1 MGASGIGAV
10 PDRMRSGEIY
20 EAAVVDAETQ
30 GFAAGSRGFS
40 AETLRFGVGR
50 EDRALRE
57 RDARRVCAPRRTNQS
72 RTGCAALAPTRA
84 QLASIYDRGRYERDP
99 AQYPGRT
106 ATGPAQGLRTPNVRK
121 FIRSPGRSG
130 HGCAAGTDTTA
141 RSRTR
146 ESLATGRRRCRRAA
160 TPATESSRKP
170 LRVAA
175 FAPSSAGARN
185 RETAVPAYGAPCGS
199 SSIRRTPKSAARGRP
214 DASARVT

>member
-72 RTGCAALAPTRA
+72 RTGCTALAPTRA
-84 QLASIYDRGRYERDP
+84 QLASIYDRGRYERDS
-99 AQYPGRT
+99 AQYSGRT
-106 ATGPAQGLRTPNVRK
+106 ATGPAQGLSTRQHHSYSVT
-121 FIRSPGRSG
+121 
-130 HGCAAGTDTTA
+130 
-141 RSRTR
+141 RSRR
-146 ESLATGRRRCRRAA
+146 PWVRRRNGQHGTLA
-160 TPATESSRKP
+160 K
-170 LRVAA
+170 
-175 FAPSSAGARN
+175 ARI
-185 RETAVPAYGAPCGS
+185 A
-199 SSIRRTPKSAARGRP
+199 SI
-214 DASARVT
+214 